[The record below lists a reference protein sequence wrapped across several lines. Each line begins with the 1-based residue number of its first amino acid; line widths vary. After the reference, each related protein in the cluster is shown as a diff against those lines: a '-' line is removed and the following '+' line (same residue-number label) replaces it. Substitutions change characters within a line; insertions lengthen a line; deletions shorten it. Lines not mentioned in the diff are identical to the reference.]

1 MYQQHPYPVLDETPI
16 YTLTSDLPLLI
27 NEDTTLSINE
37 VNWPSN
43 RYVRPVSGLGV
54 VAVLI
59 MLPPW

>member
-37 VNWPSN
+37 VN
-43 RYVRPVSGLGV
+43 
-54 VAVLI
+54 
-59 MLPPW
+59 